1 MPPYSS
7 GTVQQSRPSA
17 PALSQSS
24 RGTMPS
30 SSHLRVER
38 HDLAIDE
45 APDRFPE
52 NVMFFSEHGSLDHG
66 RNGILL
72 F

>member
-7 GTVQQSRPSA
+7 GTVQQSRPAA
-17 PALSQSS
+17 PALSHSS

-30 SSHLRVER
+30 FSHLRMER

-45 APDRFPE
+45 LADGFAE
-52 NVMFFSEHGSLDHG
+52 NLV
-66 RNGILL
+66 L
-72 F
+72 FLKKVRSIMPLS